1 MKFWTR
7 ARGVGILGI
16 VLTGLL
22 VWAVSI
28 NLERKLAEAQEAN
41 PAKALAS
48 TWDYTSKL
56 YVPKPGEKVGAAP
69 VFTLEVPTLL
79 AVLVIAG
86 GLAAA
91 GGWLFVR
98 NPERRGIAPYMSTVI
113 VMSFVGILLWGTAGG
128 AAARGADLSD
138 TLSRIIRIATPLVL
152 GALAGLVC
160 ERSGVVNIGIEGMML
175 AAACAGYSFTLVI
188 GNVLNN
194 GGVAPV
200 WIGVIAAILTGGV
213 MAALHAVLSLRF
225 KVDQIISGTVIN
237 IMAIGVTGYVRS
249 NFLIDYE
256 SPVRAGLPNAPIP
269 LLSDIPLLGPLF
281 FNHKPITYMMLIMVG
296 LMHVLLFRTVWGL
309 RTRAIGENPKAADTV
324 GIKVNQMR
332 FRNVVIGGMIAG
344 LAGAWFGLEST
355 FRFDDLMTNGA
366 GFIALA
372 AMIFGKWT
380 PLGAFGG
387 ALLFSSANALQLKV
401 QDNIGLPPQFLQML
415 PYVVT
420 IIVLA
425 GVIGRARP
433 PAAVGQVYEK

>member
-7 ARGVGILGI
+7 ARGVGVLGI
-16 VLTGLL
+16 VLTLL
-22 VWAVSI
+22 LLLTVNA
-28 NLERKLAEAQEAN
+28 NLDRKLDQARQSN
-41 PAKALAS
+41 PDRAPAS
-48 TWDYTSKL
+48 TWEYSSRL
-56 YVPKPGEKVGAAP
+56 YIPKPGNKPNDPP
-69 VFTLEVPTLL
+69 VTTITLPTLL
-79 AVLVIAG
+79 SVLVIGG
-86 GLAAA
+86 GLVL
-91 GGWLFVR
+91 GGVLLIGR

-113 VMSFVGILLWGTAGG
+113 VMSFVSILLWGTAGG
-128 AAARGADLSD
+128 AGARGSDLAD

-175 AAACAGYSFTLVI
+175 AGACAGYTFALLM
-188 GNVLNN
+188 GNLF
-194 GGVAPV
+194 GTAGALPV
-200 WIGVIAAILTGGV
+200 WIGVVAAILTGGL
-213 MAALHAVLSLRF
+213 MASLHALLSIRF

-237 IMAIGVTGYVRS
+237 IMAIGVTGYIRS
-249 NFLIDYE
+249 NFLINYE
-256 SPVRAGLPNAPIP
+256 SPVRAGLTDTPIP
-269 LLSDIPLLGPLF
+269 LLADIPLLGPIF
-281 FNHKPITYMMLIMVG
+281 FNHKPITYMMLLLVG
-296 LMHVLLFRTVWGL
+296 VMHVLLFKTVWGL
-309 RTRAIGENPKAADTV
+309 RTRAIGEHPKAADTV
-324 GIKVNQMR
+324 GINVNRMR
-332 FRNVVIGGMIAG
+332 FRNVVISGFIAG

-433 PAAVGQVYEK
+433 PAAIGQPYEK